1 MKLHHIT
8 LSFLLLVSANLFAQF
23 HIGGGAGYFP
33 SGMSTIYVQESF
45 FLNSSYAEATD
56 GSVTKSRKL
65 MPFHY
70 GYNIGWCSGS
80 KKERNVNFQMSWN
93 NLSNNNHHERTNDS
107 TGVVTTYRLKS
118 RLNTFLFG
126 AKFMM
131 SSEIIEGWSLQGVI
145 TRHTILTNN
154 DGSGWNKT
162 ADSEADFGVDAGINF
177 RFGNR
182 IGVYLHYTRCF
193 LMFSQY
199 NPSYIGLQLQLKLKR
214 N

>member
-1 MKLHHIT
+1 MKLHHFF
-8 LSFLLLVSANLFAQF
+8 LSFLLLASANIFAQF
-23 HIGGGAGYFP
+23 HIGGGIGYFP

-56 GSVTKSRKL
+56 GSITKSRKL

-107 TGVVTTYRLKS
+107 TSVVTTYRLKS

-131 SSEIIEGWSLQGVI
+131 DSEIIEGWSLQGVI

-154 DGSGWNKT
+154 DGSGWKKT
-162 ADSEADFGVDAGINF
+162 SDSEADFGVDAGINF

-182 IGVYLHYTRCF
+182 LGAYLHYTRCF

-199 NPSYIGLQLQLKLKR
+199 NPSYIGLQLQFKLKR
-214 N
+214 S